1 MTTLRARLAL
11 LVGLLTAL
19 AVSVVAVI
27 GYQSTVTQLDHAQ
40 DNTLDNLIVGF
51 RLNDPDGRS
60 ALELCQ
66 AAARTSTDSLSIDFV
81 SGSGDSFQVQCIDT
95 DGTFAASNGTV
106 RLPVNAD
113 ELKVASGASA
123 NHVRT
128 VKVRGDERRIATVR
142 VPFGAVQFAL
152 STTERSNVLAR
163 LRTRYLLLV
172 AGVSALAAAVGWLV
186 TRRATAPI
194 TALTAATEQIASTG
208 SLDVALPAS
217 QTDGDATTKDET
229 RRLARSFTT
238 MVDHLRQSQE
248 QQARLVQDAGHEL
261 RTPLTSVRANVDVLR
276 RHPDLA
282 GPPRD
287 RLLADLDSEL
297 RELTGLTNELVA
309 LSSATGAD
317 EPVTGVDLADI
328 GRRAV
333 ERLQRRS
340 DRPVVLDAL
349 AAPTA
354 GRARLLQRAVD
365 NLVDNAAKFSPSE
378 QSIDITVRPGFVQV
392 RDHGPGVP
400 PEDLGRVFDRFYRSL
415 ASRGLPGSGLG
426 LAIVKDV
433 VTSHDGYVTV
443 SNHPDDGGA
452 VFTIHLPV
460 PPPVG
465 LPAPPAVDAYLG

>member
-19 AVSVVAVI
+19 AVSVVAI
-27 GYQSTVTQLDHAQ
+27 GGYGSTATRLDHE
-40 DNTLDNLIVGF
+40 LDSSLQTMANALSDRDA
-51 RLNDPDGRS
+51 RLARS
-60 ALELCQ
+60 LCVQ
-66 AAARTSTDSLSIDFV
+66 VSQLSDDTVEI
-81 SGSGDSFQVQCIDT
+81 GLAGTGFQVQCINQAGAYVT
-95 DGTFAASNGTV
+95 SNGSV
-106 RLPVNAD
+106 QLPINAD
-113 ELKVASGASA
+113 DKELASG
-123 NHVRT
+123 HQGYLHLRT
-128 VKVRGDERRIATVR
+128 ARVSGDQVRIATIPVT
-142 VPFGAVQFAL
+142 FGAVQIAR
-152 STTERSNVLAR
+152 SMAERNAVLAS

-172 AGVSALAAAVGWLV
+172 AGVSVLAASIGWLV

-208 SLDVALPAS
+208 SLDVDLPAS
-217 QTDGDATTKDET
+217 AMGGDAATKDET

-309 LSSATGAD
+309 LSSATGTD

-365 NLVDNAAKFSPSE
+365 NLVDNAAKFSPPD

-400 PEDLGRVFDRFYRSL
+400 PEDLGRVFDRFYRSV
-415 ASRGLPGSGLG
+415 AARGMPGSGLG

-443 SNHPDDGGA
+443 ANHSDGGA

-460 PPPVG
+460 PPPAG